1 MFKSR
6 WWIVVA
12 SFLALIF
19 GQGAVEVFVT
29 GIFIKPISESLHL
42 GRGVIASAMGLTN
55 ILTAVALIFLGPLM
69 DRIGV
74 RRVLLPCL
82 ALFAL
87 STGSLSFLTSSIA
100 LMFLLFAIQGFVGAG
115 QTPTAY
121 SKMITAVFDDRRG
134 LALGI
139 AMAGVGV
146 GTALLPQYSAYL
158 LRHYGW
164 RGGYVGICIGILVV
178 GFIPVAL
185 WFKESAEVKAARK
198 QKVSAAKLENL
209 PGVEYSE
216 ALKSFRFWGLCIA
229 FFCAQTAI
237 NGTMIHAVPM
247 LTDRGI
253 KIGVAVAA
261 MSFGGL
267 ALIVGRIIAG
277 WLLDRIYAAFI
288 VIFFLLCPM
297 VGIALLAYR
306 VGGSGPL
313 VGVMLLG
320 LGVGAE
326 IDLVAY
332 ILSRYFGV
340 RAFGALHGTA
350 FCFVLLANAAGGN
363 IMGWSF
369 QLQHSYNTGLIIME
383 VLLAIAVI
391 IQASQGRYIYPPIKD
406 AQKPKNMAPAH

>member
-29 GIFIKPISESLHL
+29 GIFIKPISDSLHL
-42 GRGVIASAMGLTN
+42 GRGVISSAMGLTN

-82 ALFAL
+82 VLFAL
-87 STGSLSFLTSSIA
+87 ATGSLAFLTPSIF
-100 LMFLLFAIQGFVGAG
+100 LLFLLFAIQGFVGAG

-121 SKMITAVFDDRRG
+121 SKMITAVFDDHRG

-139 AMAGVGV
+139 AMAGVGA
-146 GTALLPQYSAYL
+146 GTTLLPQYSRYL
-158 LRHYGW
+158 LQNYGW
-164 RGGYVGICIGILVV
+164 RGGYIGICIGILVI
-178 GFIPVAL
+178 GFIPVAI
-185 WFKESAEVKAARK
+185 WFKESDEVKAARK

-209 PGVEYSE
+209 PGVDYST
-216 ALKSFRFWGLCIA
+216 ALKGFRFWALCVG

-261 MSFGGL
+261 MSAGGL

-277 WLLDRIYAAFI
+277 YLLDRLYAAYI

-297 VGIALLAYR
+297 VGIAILGLR

-313 VGVMLLG
+313 WGVMLLG
-320 LGVGAE
+320 MGVGAE

-340 RAFGALHGTA
+340 KAFGALHGTA
-350 FCFVLLANAAGGN
+350 FCFVLVANAAGGN

-383 VLLAIAVI
+383 VLLVIAII
-391 IQASQGRYIYPPIKD
+391 IQAAQGPYIYPPIKD
-406 AQKPKNMAPAH
+406 AQKRKEMAVAH

>member
-29 GIFIKPISESLHL
+29 GIFIKPISETLHI
-42 GRGVIASAMGLTN
+42 GRGVISSAMGLTN

-69 DRIGV
+69 DRVGV

-82 ALFAL
+82 VLFAL
-87 STGSLSFLTSSIA
+87 ATGSLAFLTPAIP
-100 LMFLLFAIQGFVGAG
+100 LLFLLFAIQGFVGAG

-121 SKMITAVFDDRRG
+121 SKMLTAVFDDQRG

-139 AMAGVGV
+139 AMAGVGA
-146 GTALLPQYSAYL
+146 GTVLLPQYSRIL
-158 LRHYGW
+158 LQHYGW
-164 RGGYVGICIGILVV
+164 RGGYVGICIGILAI

-185 WFKESAEVKAARK
+185 WFKESDEVKAARK
-198 QKVSAAKLENL
+198 QKISAAKLENL
-209 PGVEYSE
+209 PGVEYAT
-216 ALKSFRFWGLCIA
+216 ALKGYRFWLLCIA

-261 MSFGGL
+261 MSAGGF

-277 WLLDRIYAAFI
+277 YLLDRIYAAYV

-297 VGIALLAYR
+297 VGIAILGLR
-306 VGGSGPL
+306 VGGNGPL
-313 VGVMLLG
+313 LGVMLLG
-320 LGVGAE
+320 MGVGAE

-350 FCFVLLANAAGGN
+350 FCFVLVANAAGGN

-383 VLLAIAVI
+383 VLLAIAIV
-391 IQASQGRYIYPPIKD
+391 IQAAQGPYIFPPIK
-406 AQKPKNMAPAH
+406 AGSKPKEIVAAH

>member
-1 MFKSR
+1 MFKNR

-29 GIFIKPISESLHL
+29 GIFIKPIAETLHI
-42 GRGVIASAMGLTN
+42 GRGVISSAMGLTN

-82 ALFAL
+82 VLFAL
-87 STGSLSFLTSSIA
+87 ATGSLALLTTSIP
-100 LMFLLFAIQGFVGAG
+100 LLFLLFAIQGFVGAG

-121 SKMITAVFDDRRG
+121 SKMLTAVFDDQRG

-139 AMAGVGV
+139 AMAGVGA
-146 GTALLPQYSAYL
+146 GTVLLPQYSRIL
-158 LRHYGW
+158 LQHYGW

-185 WFKESAEVKAARK
+185 WFKESDEVKAARK

-209 PGVEYSE
+209 PGVEYAT
-216 ALKSFRFWGLCIA
+216 ALKGFRFWGLCIA

-261 MSFGGL
+261 MSAGGF

-277 WLLDRIYAAFI
+277 YLLDRVYAAYV

-297 VGIALLAYR
+297 VGIAILGFR
-306 VGGSGPL
+306 VGGNGPL
-313 VGVMLLG
+313 LGVMLLG
-320 LGVGAE
+320 MGVGAE

-350 FCFVLLANAAGGN
+350 FCFVLVANAAGGN

-369 QLQHSYNTGLIIME
+369 QLQHSYSTGLIIME
-383 VLLAIAVI
+383 VLLAIAIVV
-391 IQASQGRYIYPPIKD
+391 QACQGAYIYPPIK
-406 AQKPKNMAPAH
+406 AGSKPKEIIAAH